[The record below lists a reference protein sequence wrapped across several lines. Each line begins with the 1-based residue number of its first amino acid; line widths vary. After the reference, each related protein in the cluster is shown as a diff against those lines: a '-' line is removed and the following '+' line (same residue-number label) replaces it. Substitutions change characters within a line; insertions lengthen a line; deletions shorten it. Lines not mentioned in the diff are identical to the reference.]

1 MLQNFKKIGMKDR
14 KIILNGKKL
23 NHRNK
28 QDMLYLIKE
37 IIRVKPYI
45 LTLKF
50 NTGEILDVD
59 LEDKLKEWS
68 STEDS
73 MYKQLLNQDYFNKV
87 KYEADWETIYWDNGI
102 ELCAD
107 VLYEYAEKTRPK
119 QAKTE
124 IVDAIYLLY
133 KTLDN

>member
-1 MLQNFKKIGMKDR
+1 MQ
-14 KIILNGKKL
+14 
-23 NHRNK
+23 
-28 QDMLYLIKE
+28 YLVKE

-59 LEDKLKEWS
+59 LESKLMEWS

-73 MYKQLLNQDYFNKV
+73 VYKQLLNHDYFNKV
-87 KYEADWETIYWDNGI
+87 QYEADWETIYWDNGI

-107 VLYEYAEKTRPK
+107 VLYEYVENTKPK

-124 IVDAIYLLY
+124 IVEAIYLLY
-133 KTLDN
+133 KSLDKEQRKSIVKKLEDDLVLP